1 MIGAALFAVGDATWE
16 SFPPGIIQVFYKEDD
31 DKLKAASANYKLW
44 QSMGFAIQFVLG
56 VILANNFRAKI
67 VILLVC
73 LGLCTVSLL
82 ILHFRVAN
90 LNSMSSNGAV
100 DEDVTNG
107 DYKPIDD
114 KEGKEETSF

>member
-1 MIGAALFAVGDATWE
+1 
-16 SFPPGIIQVFYKEDD
+16 
-31 DKLKAASANYKLW
+31 
-44 QSMGFAIQFVLG
+44 
-56 VILANNFRAKI
+56 
-67 VILLVC
+67 VC
-73 LGLCTVSLL
+73 LGLCTISLL
-82 ILHFRVAN
+82 ILHFRFAN